1 MLQSLRLA
9 GSQQFGY
16 KLGQGLRVIGRGRLA
31 LIELLD
37 SKGRFGLGY
46 EPTHEELFQASRGKK
61 RKCAALGMSFPHIK
75 TTFPA
80 PIEVI
85 MPEPFKELEDGE
97 PNLACI
103 IQLCPKEFSVKTI
116 TSFEDDMTS
125 AI

>member
-1 MLQSLRLA
+1 
-9 GSQQFGY
+9 
-16 KLGQGLRVIGRGRLA
+16 
-31 LIELLD
+31 
-37 SKGRFGLGY
+37 
-46 EPTHEELFQASRGKK
+46 
-61 RKCAALGMSFPHIK
+61 
-75 TTFPA
+75 
-80 PIEVI
+80 